1 MLQRLDYLIDI
12 PCEKSHPTRCS
23 LRSLSLVCC
32 KEGWVCL
39 NALGVRAALSL
50 MFSAVID
57 DRSPQS
63 LAMIATT
70 SSFKVLYTLR
80 KVAQEFGL
88 SILKW
93 ILVSPFVITAGKL
106 QFGFFRLWLAAS
118 ARFTGSV
125 CASIIF
131 TYFPFRFCN
140 FGNMVMLSGMT
151 RSLSY

>member
-32 KEGWVCL
+32 KEGWMCL

-50 MFSAVID
+50 MFSVVID
-57 DRSPQS
+57 DRSPQC

-70 SSFKVLYTLR
+70 SSFKVLSLCTLR
-80 KVAQEFGL
+80 KVTQEFGL

-118 ARFTGSV
+118 ARFTGSG

-131 TYFPFRFCN
+131 TYFLFRF
-140 FGNMVMLSGMT
+140 L
-151 RSLSY
+151 